1 MDEEGDGWSSGE
13 FSGRCSLGGVC
24 IQVGFSP
31 HMLPDSRLGLPRT
44 GEKEGSSARGS
55 PSAGGG
61 GSWGGGMGEGYM
73 DDCISQNSG
82 VISKIISPEDKAQRI
97 RRRKRR
103 GRRKE

>member
-61 GSWGGGMGEGYM
+61 ELGGWH
-73 DDCISQNSG
+73 
-82 VISKIISPEDKAQRI
+82 
-97 RRRKRR
+97 
-103 GRRKE
+103 GRRVYG